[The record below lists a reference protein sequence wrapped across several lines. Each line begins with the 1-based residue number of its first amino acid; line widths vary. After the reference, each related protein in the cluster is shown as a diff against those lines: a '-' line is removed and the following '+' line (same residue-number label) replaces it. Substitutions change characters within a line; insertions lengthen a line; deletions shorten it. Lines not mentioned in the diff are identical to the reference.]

1 VNIPN
6 LRDVGAVSSA
16 SVPLRTG
23 VLYRSADLATVD
35 SSRAVGELGIRTVV
49 DLRTEA
55 ERAIRPDALPN
66 NAEAVVA
73 DVLAD
78 ERSAVPASAR
88 TALDDPG
95 GSAEHVRADEVEQH
109 MLTSYEQ
116 FVTLPSARRA
126 YATLFSR
133 IADAGNGPLLFH
145 CAVGKDRTGWAT
157 AVLHQLAGLDHDE
170 VMAEYLAV
178 RDDVLALSRPVVEQF
193 ERAGGRADDILP
205 MVDVRPSYLNAAVAA
220 MASHY
225 GDVNGYLTVGLGL
238 DASTVNAARST
249 LIEYSAARQ
258 S

>member
-1 VNIPN
+1 MTIPN
-6 LRDVGAVSSA
+6 LRDVGAVQGA

-55 ERAIRPDALPN
+55 ERVTRPDVLPDT
-66 NAEAVVA
+66 VLPVIA

-78 ERSAVPASAR
+78 ERSAVPATAR
-88 TALDDPG
+88 TALDDPR
-95 GSAEHVRADEVEQH
+95 GSAEHIRADDVEQH
-109 MLTSYEQ
+109 MLSSYEQ

-126 YATLFSR
+126 YATLLR
-133 IADAGNGPLLFH
+133 HIADAGDSAVLFH
-145 CAVGKDRTGWAT
+145 CAVGKDRTGWAA

-170 VMAEYLAV
+170 VMTAYLAV
-178 RDDVLALSRPVVEQF
+178 REDVLALSRPVVEQF
-193 ERAGGRADDILP
+193 ERAGGHADDILP
-205 MVDVRPSYLNAAVAA
+205 MVDVRPSYLNAALAA
-220 MASHY
+220 MATHY
-225 GDVNGYLTVGLGL
+225 GDVYGYLTTGLGL
-238 DASTVNAARST
+238 DAPTVNDARST